1 MKNKDVPASYEEYV
15 ETIFRLSLKTREEPI
30 KTSEIAK
37 ALEVK
42 APSVTEMLDKLKD
55 KKLIFYEKRKGV
67 TLTDKGKKIGEKL
80 LKNHRI
86 IEYFLYFILGIKDYH
101 EIACQL
107 EHYFNEE
114 MSNKML
120 DLLGNPP
127 INLEKDPIP
136 DMINDKDKHPI
147 IRKARIIKKINL
159 SFEKINKIVKDKQE
173 LKLINAEKEKLIDS
187 L

>member
-1 MKNKDVPASYEEYV
+1 MKKKSVPNSYEEYI
-15 ETIFRLSLKTREEPI
+15 ETIFRLTLKTEETQI

-42 APSVTEMLDKLKD
+42 APSVTEMLDKLKNRE
-55 KKLIFYEKRKGV
+55 LINYEKRKGV
-67 TLTDKGKKIGEKL
+67 SLTDEGKKIGEKL

-107 EHYFNEE
+107 EHHFNEE
-114 MSNKML
+114 MSQKML
-120 DLLGNPP
+120 KVLGNPT

-136 DMINDKDKHPI
+136 NLIDKSKFPHLLDKEEI
-147 IRKARIIKKINL
+147 
-159 SFEKINKIVKDKQE
+159 INKINNSFSKIKDIIKDKE
-173 LKLINAEKEKLIDS
+173 KIKILEKEKEKLLKSI
-187 L
+187 